1 MVITFKEKVMRCQAC
16 NVALS
21 DYESTKKSATS
32 GEYLD
37 LCNNCFSSVETD
49 IDIED
54 RGDLGSGAGV
64 EPESDE

>member
-1 MVITFKEKVMRCQAC
+1 MVIT
-16 NVALS
+16 
-21 DYESTKKSATS
+21 TS